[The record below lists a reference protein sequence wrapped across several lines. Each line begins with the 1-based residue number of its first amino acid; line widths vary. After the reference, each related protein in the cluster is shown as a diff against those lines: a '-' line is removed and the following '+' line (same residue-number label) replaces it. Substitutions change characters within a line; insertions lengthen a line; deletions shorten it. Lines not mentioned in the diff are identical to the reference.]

1 VRSFRWPPPPDGKSK
16 RWPAPRG
23 RDEPGRP
30 LLSLTPT
37 DLRAMPHGA
46 TLEYLLVGEGGPT
59 TAFAH
64 GLAGGIADTRPLGSG
79 VAGRKVFFQFRGH
92 GRSDWPAG
100 EITYADLAADLRA
113 VCDEFDATRALGLSL
128 GAGALCRVLSQTP
141 DRFERLVFFLPAV
154 LDEVRPVAAMA
165 RATALLE
172 AVEAED
178 APTAASLI
186 SGEIPASLR
195 DRPAAWRYVRER
207 LDALLKDGLAGGLG
221 ELAAQAALPDR
232 SVLAAVKAPALVIGC
247 RGDSAHPPTIAE
259 QLAQTLPNATLHVYD
274 QPAVLWTNRTDLRT
288 RVSEFLNDPV

>member
-1 VRSFRWPPPPDGKSK
+1 VF
-16 RWPAPRG
+16 AP
-23 RDEPGRP
+23 
-30 LLSLTPT
+30 
-37 DLRAMPHGA
+37 
-46 TLEYLLVGEGGPT
+46 
-59 TAFAH
+59 
-64 GLAGGIADTRPLGSG
+64 GLAGGIPDTRPLASG
-79 VAGRKVFFQFRGH
+79 VPGRKVFVQLRGH
-92 GRSDWPAG
+92 GRSSAPPGPWS
-100 EITYADLAADLRA
+100 YADLAADLA
-113 VCDEFDATRALGLSL
+113 VAADATGATRALGVSL
-128 GAGALCRVLSQTP
+128 GAGALARLLVDRP